1 MAHRF
6 RRHQSPVSSARSM
19 QRLRWRRKPPKKRQR
34 AGIGFARAIAR
45 EPRARNLAPRSVI
58 RRSLYYWRTG
68 ERRPDTSSSIPA
80 RLASIARGAL
90 FEARDSGRR
99 TPLDEEDLQQ
109 RDQRPASR
117 VRLRL
122 RGPPRTAQPGGGPE
136 ERAHRHRPP
145 IDPFSI
151 QDANAE
157 RGESAGGGHRSRSH
171 QDCRGPACRALSPR
185 AGGAGAATALTRN
198 APTPG
203 AHRSRSP
210 LLPIKWNTDPPSA
223 CGTSPLVSHPEA
235 PGDSRERTPEPDRR
249 TCIAVY

>member
-1 MAHRF
+1 MGHRF

-122 RGPPRTAQPGGGPE
+122 RGPPRTAQPGGGPILA
-136 ERAHRHRPP
+136 RVHPAPAP
-145 IDPFSI
+145 
-151 QDANAE
+151 
-157 RGESAGGGHRSRSH
+157 SAS
-171 QDCRGPACRALSPR
+171 CRALSPR